1 MSQTHGET
9 TMALCRRDRPD
20 DCKVHR
26 CRRATLYII
35 MEGQR
40 SVACEAADLRGTI
53 LRTSLAK
60 RLGKLSEARDRQVLK
75 VDVWFSAAWAPW
87 SQCGAI
93 LLRHVASGQSA
104 EATILDHSRH
114 LDVHTPIPIASYTK
128 LARCPRGTWRAIDPF
143 AANRYCTLTYSRG

>member
-1 MSQTHGET
+1 MGKPRWPCAEGIVQMIAKFTDVVEPHCTSSW
-9 TMALCRRDRPD
+9 RDRD
-20 DCKVHR
+20 LWLVR
-26 CRRATLYII
+26 QQIFV
-35 MEGQR
+35 EGY
-40 SVACEAADLRGTI
+40 
-53 LRTSLAK
+53 RTSLAE
-60 RLGKLSEARDRQVLK
+60 RLGELNEARDRQVLK